1 MRLHLECIPCLVR
14 HGYDISAQTAD
25 PSVRERFLREVLSW
39 ASSLDYDQFP
49 PLAAR
54 EMYAML
60 RRITGID
67 DPFAR
72 VKDVSNTKVMAMYPG
87 LKKML
92 AASPDPFDT
101 ALRLAL
107 AGNMIDYGRSAADGL
122 DMNAVVE
129 RFQKASFAIDHR
141 DELRKMARD
150 AKDILYILD
159 NAGEIVFD
167 RVFIEEIGPEKVI
180 AVVRAIPII
189 NDVTM
194 EDAKQTGLTGVCR
207 VVSSG
212 SSASGTPLVV
222 CSDEFRGLFDSADLV
237 IAKGQGNYESL
248 HEERRQVFHLFVA
261 KCPVISVEVGVAEG
275 SALACFN
282 DKGR

>member
-1 MRLHLECIPCLVR
+1 MRLHLECIPCLIR
-14 HGYDISAQTAD
+14 HGYDISARTAD
-25 PSVRERFLREVLSW
+25 PAVRERFLREVLSW
-39 ASSLDYDQFP
+39 ASSLNYDQFP

-60 RRITGID
+60 RRVTGID

-72 VKDVSNTKVMAMYPG
+72 VKEISNTRVLAMYPC
-87 LKKML
+87 LKEMV
-92 AASPDPFDT
+92 ASSPDPFDT

-122 DMNAVVE
+122 DINAVVD

-141 DELRKMARD
+141 EHLRDKVRKAR
-150 AKDILYILD
+150 DILYILD

-167 RVFIEEIGPEKVI
+167 KVFIEEIGPEKVI
-180 AVVRAIPII
+180 AVVRGMPII

-194 EDAKQTGLTGVCR
+194 HDAQSTDLTGVCR
-207 VVSSG
+207 VISSG
-212 SSASGTPLVV
+212 SDASGTPLAI
-222 CSDEFRGLFDSADLV
+222 CSDEFRDLFDSVDLV

-248 HEERRQVFHLFVA
+248 HEEQRQVFHLFVA
-261 KCPVISVEVGVAEG
+261 KCPVISVAVGVAEG

-282 DKGR
+282 NGCG

>member
-1 MRLHLECIPCLVR
+1 MRLQLECIPCLIR
-14 HGYDISAQTAD
+14 HGFDISVQTAD
-25 PSVRERFLREVLSW
+25 PAVRERFLREVLAW
-39 ASSLDYDQFP
+39 ASHLNYDQFP

-60 RRITGID
+60 RRVTGID

-72 VKDVSNTKVMAMYPG
+72 IKEISNTKALAMYPG
-87 LKKML
+87 LKERV
-92 AASPDPFDT
+92 AVARDPFDT

-122 DMNAVVE
+122 NMDKVVE
-129 RFQKASFAIDHR
+129 HFQTASFAIDHR
-141 DELRKMARD
+141 KRLREKIMAAR
-150 AKDILYILD
+150 DILYILD

-167 RVFIEEIGPEKVI
+167 RVFIEEIGPDKVI
-180 AVVRAIPII
+180 AAVRGTPII

-194 EDAKQTGLTGVCR
+194 KDADQTGLNEVCR
-207 VVSSG
+207 VISSG
-212 SSASGTPLVV
+212 SAASGTPVAI
-222 CSDEFRGLFDSADLV
+222 CSEEFKALFHGADLV

-248 HEERRQVFHLFVA
+248 HEEDREVFHLFVA
-261 KCPVISVEVGVAEG
+261 KCPVISIEVGVEEG

-282 DKGR
+282 NGVR

>member
-1 MRLHLECIPCLVR
+1 MRLHLECIPCLIR
-14 HGYDISAQTAD
+14 HGFDISAQTAD
-25 PSVRERFLREVLSW
+25 RAVRERFMREILAW
-39 ASSLDYDQFP
+39 ASSLNYDQVP

-54 EMYAML
+54 DMYAML

-72 VKDVSNTKVMAMYPG
+72 VKQISNAKALAMYPG
-87 LKKML
+87 LKSRVT
-92 AASPDPFDT
+92 ASPDPFDT
-101 ALRLAL
+101 ALRIAL
-107 AGNMIDYGRSAADGL
+107 AGNMIDYGRNAADGL
-122 DMNAVVE
+122 DMDMVVE
-129 RFQKASFAIDHR
+129 HFQNVSFAGDHR
-141 DELRKMARD
+141 ERLREEVRAAREV
-150 AKDILYILD
+150 LYILD

-167 RVFIEEIGPEKVI
+167 RLFIEEIGPDKVI
-180 AVVRAIPII
+180 AVVRGEPII

-194 EDAKQTGLTGVCR
+194 EDAERTGLIDVCR

-212 SSASGTPLVV
+212 SAASGTPVAI
-222 CSDEFRGLFDSADLV
+222 CSDAFKEMFREADLV

-248 HEERRQVFHLFVA
+248 HEEARDIFHLFVA

-282 DKGR
+282 NGT